1 MLNSPFCVSTS
12 LVIIHTTKVAV
23 TVRRQESSSA
33 KLLKII
39 VIICD
44 LLCDLRETKRQL

>member
-12 LVIIHTTKVAV
+12 LVIIHTTKAAV
-23 TVRRQESSSA
+23 TVRRQECSSA

-39 VIICD
+39 IIIMRKCHILKCD
-44 LLCDLRETKRQL
+44 WKA